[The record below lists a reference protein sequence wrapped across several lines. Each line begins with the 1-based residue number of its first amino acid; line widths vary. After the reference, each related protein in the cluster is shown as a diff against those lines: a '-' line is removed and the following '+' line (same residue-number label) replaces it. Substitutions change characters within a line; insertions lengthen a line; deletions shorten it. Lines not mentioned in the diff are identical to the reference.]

1 MKVLIVDDDIAIRE
15 ILKIMLNDFEVI
27 EASDGESAVELYKK
41 ERPDIVFMD
50 ILLPKKDGIQ
60 ATKEILEIDPNAKI
74 VGITAFESKGEEILK
89 AGAIALLE
97 KPITKRKLIELIEKI
112 CGKQQL
118 P

>member
-27 EASDGESAVELYKK
+27 EASDGERAVELYKK
-41 ERPDIVFMD
+41 EKPDIVFMD
-50 ILLPKKDGIQ
+50 VVLPKKDGIQ
-60 ATKEILEIDPNAKI
+60 ATKEILKIDPNAKI
-74 VGITAFESKGEEILK
+74 VGISAFESKGEEMLK

-97 KPITKRKLIELIEKI
+97 KPITRKKLHELIERL